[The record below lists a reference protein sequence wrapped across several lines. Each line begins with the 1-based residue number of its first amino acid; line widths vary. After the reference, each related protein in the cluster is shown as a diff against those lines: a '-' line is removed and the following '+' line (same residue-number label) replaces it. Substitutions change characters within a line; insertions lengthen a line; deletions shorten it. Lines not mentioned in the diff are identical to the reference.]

1 MENGF
6 TVANKGFVYLLDIAS
21 GTTFLGALV
30 TGNKVLM
37 LLGGLASLCA
47 IINHTDQFLKRNKK

>member
-6 TVANKGFVYLLDIAS
+6 TVANKGFTYLLDIAS
-21 GTTFLGALV
+21 GTTFLGAIV
-30 TGNKVLM
+30 TGNQILM
-37 LLGGLASLCA
+37 LLGGLASICA